1 MPALLATL
9 DRLGHSIA
17 IRPLSDASIGHIIMH
32 YLMPFEVRTMR
43 TTLNIDDELYEEA
56 VRLTGVKEKTAL
68 LRESLKALI
77 QRESARRLAKL
88 GGSEPQLDEIPRRR
102 SDSDNDGE

>member
-1 MPALLATL
+1 MHNPMPDETQ
-9 DRLGHSIA
+9 
-17 IRPLSDASIGHIIMH
+17 
-32 YLMPFEVRTMR
+32 TMR
-43 TTLNIDDELYEEA
+43 TTLNIDDQLYAEA

-88 GGSEPQLDEIPRRR
+88 GGSEPQLVEIPRHRN
-102 SDSDNDGE
+102 DSE

>member
-1 MPALLATL
+1 MPALLASPEHPG
-9 DRLGHSIA
+9 DSIT
-17 IRPLSDASIGHIIMH
+17 IRSLNDASIMHMIMH
-32 YLMPFEVRTMR
+32 YLMPIGDARGVHTMR
-43 TTLNIDDELYEEA
+43 TTLNIDDQLYEEA

-88 GGSEPQLDEIPRRR
+88 GGSEPQLDDIPRRR
-102 SDSDNDGE
+102 DDSE

>member
-1 MPALLATL
+1 
-9 DRLGHSIA
+9 
-17 IRPLSDASIGHIIMH
+17 
-32 YLMPFEVRTMR
+32 MR
-43 TTLNIDDELYEEA
+43 TTLNIDDQLYEEA

-88 GGSEPQLDEIPRRR
+88 GGSEQQLDEVPRRR
-102 SDSDNDGE
+102 NDSE